1 MCCKNIQVLYKVATE
16 VSGFTLSSYCYLL
29 AYTSSETCDKRAG
42 FTVLLSSPLL
52 IANKLQKFV
61 AIRSVLPSKLFESL
75 CRRRFPL
82 LKWPPHSSDIT
93 FSVFSLWGYAKANVY
108 APPPS
113 PANTKNIT
121 RTTVVT
127 ISEPMLA
134 SVSDV
139 LRYRLEVCC
148 TFSINWQ
155 QLYYIYS

>member
-1 MCCKNIQVLYKVATE
+1 MCCKNIQVLYKVATK

-29 AYTSSETCDKRAG
+29 AYTSGETCDKRAG
-42 FTVLLSSPLL
+42 FAVLLPCPPPM
-52 IANKLQKFV
+52 ANKLQKYV
-61 AIRSVLPSKLFESL
+61 AIRSELPSTLVGSL
-75 CRRRFPL
+75 CRRRFTL
-82 LKWPPHSSDIT
+82 LKWPPRSSDIS

-108 APPPS
+108 PPP
-113 PANTKNIT
+113 PPNTKNIT

-148 TFSINWQ
+148 TFSKN
-155 QLYYIYS
+155 